1 MLSPR
6 KNLNPPLNRRSWLA
20 LAVASLSGCGGGA
33 SGGAG
38 GGSSSSGGGGGGGG
52 GISAGAPGTG
62 GTGQY
67 AMLYSQ
73 GSITGFGSVIINGIK
88 FDDGLASVQLDGAAA
103 VSADLRLGMVAAV
116 QGQRSASAALGTAS
130 RIEVWSVAQGL
141 VTQLLTAG
149 GTEFTV
155 AGMTVQTDSA
165 TVFDGVSTAAQLSAG
180 SRVAV
185 WGLQASADGRRWK
198 ATRVALVTA
207 TTQVSTGLVSVS
219 GLQRQLNGLTLTGS
233 AAAALT
239 AGQLA
244 RVQGALS
251 ADGASV
257 AVERVTPLGVGLVGA
272 QPDGDIEIEGFVT
285 STPANGRFMLGSIEV
300 DTGSAVYSPAGAS
313 VVLGARVEVYGA
325 WQAGVLKATKVELE
339 TEDSLHAVE
348 IEARI
353 EQFTSLA
360 DFVLRGQRCDAS
372 SARLSHGKAADLK
385 VGLKVKVKGAK
396 AGGDV
401 LIVTEMEIGQD

>member
-1 MLSPR
+1 MLSQH
-6 KNLNPPLNRRSWLA
+6 KNFNPPVTRRSWLG
-20 LAVASLSGCGGGA
+20 LAVATLTGCGGGSSTTA
-33 SGGAG
+33 S
-38 GGSSSSGGGGGGGG
+38 
-52 GISAGAPGTG
+52 APGTG

-67 AMLYSQ
+67 ATVYSQ

-88 FDDGLASVQLDGAAA
+88 FDDVQASVQLDGAAA
-103 VSADLRLGMVAAV
+103 VTTDLRLGMVAAV
-116 QGQRSASAALGTAS
+116 QGQRSTSAALGTAS
-130 RIEVWSVAQGL
+130 SIEVWSMGQGL
-141 VTQLLTAG
+141 VTQVLTAG

-165 TVFDGVSTAAQLSAG
+165 TVFDGVSSAAQLSIN

-185 WGLQASADGRRWK
+185 WGLQVSADGSGWK

-207 TTQVSTGLVSVS
+207 TAQVSTGLVSVL
-219 GLQRQLNGLTLTGS
+219 GLQRQLNGLTLTGA

-239 AGQLA
+239 AGELV

-251 ADGASV
+251 ADGRSV
-257 AVERVTPLGVGLVGA
+257 AVERVTLLGAGLVGA
-272 QPDGDIEIEGFVT
+272 QPEGDIEIEGFVT
-285 STPANGRFMLGSIEV
+285 SMPANGRLMLGSIEV
-300 DTGSAVYSPAGAS
+300 DISSAVYSPAGA
-313 VVLGARVEVYGA
+313 VIAQGARVEVYGA
-325 WQAGVLKATKVELE
+325 WQSGVLKATKVELE
-339 TEDSLHAVE
+339 NESSLHTVE

-372 SARLSHGKAADLK
+372 SASFSKGSAADLK

-401 LIVTEMEIGQD
+401 LIVTELEIG

>member
-1 MLSPR
+1 MLSSR
-6 KNLNPPLNRRSWLA
+6 KNLNSPLNRRSWLA

-33 SGGAG
+33 SSN
-38 GGSSSSGGGGGGGG
+38 GGS
-52 GISAGAPGTG
+52 ISAGAPGTG

-73 GSITGFGSVIINGIK
+73 GAITGFGSVIINGIK

-103 VSADLRLGMVAAV
+103 VTTDLRLGMVAAV
-116 QGQRSASAALGTAS
+116 QGQRSASAAAGTAS
-130 RIEVWSVAQGL
+130 RIEVWSMGQGL
-141 VTQLLTAG
+141 VMQVLTAG

-165 TVFDGVSTAAQLSAG
+165 TVFDGVSSAAQLSIN

-185 WGLQASADGRRWK
+185 WGLQVSADGRHWK

-207 TTQVSTGLVSVS
+207 TAQVSTGLVSVS
-219 GLQRQLNGLTLTGS
+219 GLQRQLNGLTLTG
-233 AAAALT
+233 AAAAGLT
-239 AGQLA
+239 DGQLA
-244 RVQGALS
+244 RVQGTLS
-251 ADGASV
+251 TDGRSV
-257 AVERVTPLGVGLVGA
+257 AVERVKLLGTGET
-272 QPDGDIEIEGFVT
+272 QPEGDIEIEGFVT
-285 STPANGRFMLGSIEV
+285 STPSGSGFMLGSIEV
-300 DTGSAVYSPAGAS
+300 DTRSAVYSPAGAL
-313 VVLGARVEVYGA
+313 VALGARVEVYGA
-325 WQAGVLKATKVELE
+325 WQAGVLKAIKVELE
-339 TEDSLHAVE
+339 NDDNLHAVE

-353 EQFTSLA
+353 EQFNSLA

-372 SARLSHGKAADLK
+372 SASLSNGKATDLK
-385 VGLKVKVKGAK
+385 VGLKVKVQGAK

>member
-1 MLSPR
+1 MLSQH
-6 KNLNPPLNRRSWLA
+6 KNFNPPVTRRSWLG
-20 LAVASLSGCGGGA
+20 LAVATLTGC
-33 SGGAG
+33 G
-38 GGSSSSGGGGGGGG
+38 GGSSSTAS
-52 GISAGAPGTG
+52 APGTG

-67 AMLYSQ
+67 ATVYSQ

-88 FDDGLASVQLDGAAA
+88 FDDVQASVQLDGAAA
-103 VSADLRLGMVAAV
+103 VTTDLRLGMVAAV
-116 QGQRSASAALGTAS
+116 QGQRSTSAALGTAS
-130 RIEVWSVAQGL
+130 SIEVWSMGQGL
-141 VTQLLTAG
+141 VTQVLTAG

-165 TVFDGVSTAAQLSAG
+165 TVFDGVSSAAQLSIN

-185 WGLQASADGRRWK
+185 WGLQVSADGSGWK

-207 TTQVSTGLVSVS
+207 TAQVSTGLVSVS
-219 GLQRQLNGLTLTGS
+219 GLQRQLNGLTLTGA

-239 AGQLA
+239 AGELV

-251 ADGASV
+251 ADGRSV
-257 AVERVTPLGVGLVGA
+257 AVERVTLLGAGLVGA
-272 QPDGDIEIEGFVT
+272 QPEGDIEIEGFVT
-285 STPANGRFMLGSIEV
+285 SMPANGRLMLGSIEV
-300 DTGSAVYSPAGAS
+300 DISSAVYSPAGA
-313 VVLGARVEVYGA
+313 VIAQGARVEVYGA
-325 WQAGVLKATKVELE
+325 WQSGVLKATKVELE
-339 TEDSLHAVE
+339 NESSLHTVE

-372 SARLSHGKAADLK
+372 SASFSKGSAADLK

-401 LIVTEMEIGQD
+401 LIVTELEIG

>member
-1 MLSPR
+1 MLSSR
-6 KNLNPPLNRRSWLA
+6 RNFNPAVTRRSWLA
-20 LAVASLSGCGGGA
+20 LAVSALSGCGGG
-33 SGGAG
+33 SL
-38 GGSSSSGGGGGGGG
+38 SV
-52 GISAGAPGTG
+52 AGAPGTG

-67 AMLYSQ
+67 AMVYSQ
-73 GSITGFGSVIINGIK
+73 GAITGFGSVIINGIK

-116 QGQRSASAALGTAS
+116 QGQRSASAVLGTAS
-130 RIEVWSVAQGL
+130 RIDVWSVAQGL
-141 VTQLLTAG
+141 VTQVLTAG
-149 GTEFTV
+149 GTEFIV

-207 TTQVSTGLVSVS
+207 ASVVSTGLVSVS
-219 GLQRQLNGLTLTGS
+219 GLLHQLNGLVLTGT

-239 AGQLA
+239 DGQLV
-244 RVQGALS
+244 RVQGTLS
-251 ADGASV
+251 ADGRSV
-257 AVERVTPLGVGLVGA
+257 AVARVTPLGAGLVGA
-272 QPDGDIEIEGFVT
+272 QPQGDIEIEGFVT
-285 STPANGRFMLGSIEV
+285 SAPANGRFMLGSIEV
-300 DTGSAVYSPAGAS
+300 DISSAVYSPAGAS
-313 VVLGARVEVYGA
+313 IAQGARVEVYGA

-339 TEDSLHAVE
+339 NDDNLHAVE

-372 SARLSHGKAADLK
+372 SARLSNGKASDLK
-385 VGLKVKVKGAK
+385 VGLKVNLKGAK

>member
-1 MLSPR
+1 MLSQH
-6 KNLNPPLNRRSWLA
+6 KNFNPPVTRRSWLG
-20 LAVASLSGCGGGA
+20 LAVATLTGCGGGSSTTA
-33 SGGAG
+33 S
-38 GGSSSSGGGGGGGG
+38 
-52 GISAGAPGTG
+52 APGTG

-67 AMLYSQ
+67 ATVYSQ

-88 FDDGLASVQLDGAAA
+88 FDDVQASVQLDGAAA
-103 VSADLRLGMVAAV
+103 VTTDLRLGMVAAV
-116 QGQRSASAALGTAS
+116 QGQRSTSAALGTAS
-130 RIEVWSVAQGL
+130 SIEVWSMGQGL
-141 VTQLLTAG
+141 VTQVLTAG

-165 TVFDGVSTAAQLSAG
+165 TVFDGVSSAAQLSIN

-185 WGLQASADGRRWK
+185 WGLQVSADGSGWK

-207 TTQVSTGLVSVS
+207 TAQVSTGLVSVL
-219 GLQRQLNGLTLTGS
+219 GLQRQLNGLTLTGA

-239 AGQLA
+239 AGELV
-244 RVQGALS
+244 RVQGTLS
-251 ADGASV
+251 ADGRSV
-257 AVERVTPLGVGLVGA
+257 AVEQVTLLGAGLVGA
-272 QPDGDIEIEGFVT
+272 QPEGDIEIEGFVT
-285 STPANGRFMLGSIEV
+285 SMPANGRLMLGSIEV
-300 DTGSAVYSPAGAS
+300 DISSAVYSPAGA
-313 VVLGARVEVYGA
+313 VIAQGARVEVYGA
-325 WQAGVLKATKVELE
+325 WQSGVLKATKVELE
-339 TEDSLHAVE
+339 NESSLHTVE

-372 SARLSHGKAADLK
+372 SASFSKGSAADLK

-401 LIVTEMEIGQD
+401 LIVTELEIG

>member
-1 MLSPR
+1 MLSQH
-6 KNLNPPLNRRSWLA
+6 KNFNPPVTRRSWLG
-20 LAVASLSGCGGGA
+20 LAVATLTGC
-33 SGGAG
+33 G
-38 GGSSSSGGGGGGGG
+38 GGSSSTAS
-52 GISAGAPGTG
+52 APGTG

-67 AMLYSQ
+67 ATVYSQ

-88 FDDGLASVQLDGAAA
+88 FDDVQASVQLDGAAA
-103 VSADLRLGMVAAV
+103 VTTDLRLGMVAAV
-116 QGQRSASAALGTAS
+116 QGQRSTSAALGTAS
-130 RIEVWSVAQGL
+130 SIEVWSMGQGL
-141 VTQLLTAG
+141 VTQVLTAG

-165 TVFDGVSTAAQLSAG
+165 TVFDGVSSAAQLSIN

-185 WGLQASADGRRWK
+185 WGLQVSADGSGWK

-207 TTQVSTGLVSVS
+207 TAQVSTGLVSVS
-219 GLQRQLNGLTLTGS
+219 GLQRQLNGLTLTGA

-239 AGQLA
+239 AGELV
-244 RVQGALS
+244 RVQGTLS
-251 ADGASV
+251 ADGRSV
-257 AVERVTPLGVGLVGA
+257 AVEQVTLLGAGLVGA
-272 QPDGDIEIEGFVT
+272 QPEGDIEIEGFVT
-285 STPANGRFMLGSIEV
+285 SMPANGRLMLGSIEV
-300 DTGSAVYSPAGAS
+300 DISSAVYSPAGA
-313 VVLGARVEVYGA
+313 VIAQGARVEVYGA
-325 WQAGVLKATKVELE
+325 WQSGVLKATKVELE
-339 TEDSLHAVE
+339 NESSLHTVE

-372 SARLSHGKAADLK
+372 SASFSKGSAADLK

-401 LIVTEMEIGQD
+401 LIVTELEIG

>member
-1 MLSPR
+1 MLSQH
-6 KNLNPPLNRRSWLA
+6 KNFNPPVTRRSWLG
-20 LAVASLSGCGGGA
+20 LAVATLTGCGGGSSTTA
-33 SGGAG
+33 S
-38 GGSSSSGGGGGGGG
+38 
-52 GISAGAPGTG
+52 APGTG

-67 AMLYSQ
+67 ATVYSQ

-88 FDDGLASVQLDGAAA
+88 FDDVQASVQLDGAAA
-103 VSADLRLGMVAAV
+103 VTTDLRLGMVAAV
-116 QGQRSASAALGTAS
+116 QGQRSTSAALGTAS
-130 RIEVWSVAQGL
+130 SIEVWSMGQGL
-141 VTQLLTAG
+141 VTQVLTAG

-165 TVFDGVSTAAQLSAG
+165 TVFDGVSSAAQLSIN

-185 WGLQASADGRRWK
+185 WGLQVSADGSGWK

-207 TTQVSTGLVSVS
+207 TAQVSTGLVSVS
-219 GLQRQLNGLTLTGS
+219 GLQRQLNGLTLTGA

-239 AGQLA
+239 AGELV

-251 ADGASV
+251 ADGRSV
-257 AVERVTPLGVGLVGA
+257 AVERVTLLGAGLVGA
-272 QPDGDIEIEGFVT
+272 QPEGDIEIEGFVT
-285 STPANGRFMLGSIEV
+285 SMPANGRLMLGSIEV
-300 DTGSAVYSPAGAS
+300 DISSAVYSPAGA
-313 VVLGARVEVYGA
+313 VIAQGARVEVYGA
-325 WQAGVLKATKVELE
+325 WQSGVLKATKVELE
-339 TEDSLHAVE
+339 NESSLHTVE

-372 SARLSHGKAADLK
+372 SASFSKGSAADLK

-401 LIVTEMEIGQD
+401 LIVTELEIG

>member
-6 KNLNPPLNRRSWLA
+6 KNLNPLLTRRSWLG
-20 LAVASLSGCGGGA
+20 LAVATLTGCGGG
-33 SGGAG
+33 
-38 GGSSSSGGGGGGGG
+38 SSTT
-52 GISAGAPGTG
+52 AGAPGTG

-67 AMLYSQ
+67 AMVYSQ

-88 FDDGLASVQLDGAAA
+88 FDDGLASVQLNGAAA

-130 RIEVWSVAQGL
+130 SIEVWSMGQGQIAQ
-141 VTQLLTAG
+141 VLTAG

-165 TVFDGVSTAAQLSAG
+165 TVFDGVSTAAQLSVG

-185 WGLQASADGRRWK
+185 WGLQVSADGRRWK
-198 ATRVALVTA
+198 ATRVALVSAA
-207 TTQVSTGLVSVS
+207 TVVSTGLVSVS
-219 GLQRQLNGLTLTGS
+219 GQQRQLNGLVLSG
-233 AAAALT
+233 AAADSLT
-239 AGQLA
+239 AGQLV
-244 RVQGALS
+244 RVQGIS
-251 ADGASV
+251 SVDGGSL
-257 AVERVTPLGVGLVGA
+257 AVERVTRLGASTVGA
-272 QPDGDIEIEGFVT
+272 QPEGDIEIEGFVT
-285 STPANGRFMLGSIEV
+285 SLLSGGGFMLGSIEV
-300 DTGSAVYSPAGAS
+300 ETRSAVYSPAGAS
-313 VVLGARVEVYGA
+313 IAQGVRVEVYGR

-339 TEDSLHAVE
+339 NEDGLHAVE

-372 SARLSHGKAADLK
+372 SARLSHGTAADLK
-385 VGLKVKVKGAK
+385 VGLKVKVKGVK

-401 LIVTEMEIGQD
+401 LIVTELELGDD

>member
-1 MLSPR
+1 MLSQH
-6 KNLNPPLNRRSWLA
+6 KNFNPPVTRRSWLG
-20 LAVASLSGCGGGA
+20 LAVATLTGC
-33 SGGAG
+33 G
-38 GGSSSSGGGGGGGG
+38 GGSSSTAS
-52 GISAGAPGTG
+52 APGTG

-67 AMLYSQ
+67 ATVYSQ

-88 FDDGLASVQLDGAAA
+88 FDDVQASVQLDGAAA
-103 VSADLRLGMVAAV
+103 VTTDLRLGMVAAV
-116 QGQRSASAALGTAS
+116 QGQRSTSAALGTAS
-130 RIEVWSVAQGL
+130 SIEVWSMGQGL
-141 VTQLLTAG
+141 VTQVLTAG

-165 TVFDGVSTAAQLSAG
+165 TVFDGVSSAAQLSIN

-185 WGLQASADGRRWK
+185 WGLQVSADGSGWK

-207 TTQVSTGLVSVS
+207 TAQVSTGLVSVL
-219 GLQRQLNGLTLTGS
+219 GLQRQLNGLTLTGA

-239 AGQLA
+239 AGELV
-244 RVQGALS
+244 RVQGTLS
-251 ADGASV
+251 ADGRSV
-257 AVERVTPLGVGLVGA
+257 AVEQVTLLGAGLVGA
-272 QPDGDIEIEGFVT
+272 QPEGDIEIEGFVT
-285 STPANGRFMLGSIEV
+285 SMPANGRLMLGSIEV
-300 DTGSAVYSPAGAS
+300 DISSAVYSPAGA
-313 VVLGARVEVYGA
+313 VIAQGARVEVYGA
-325 WQAGVLKATKVELE
+325 WQSGVLKATKVELE
-339 TEDSLHAVE
+339 NESSLHTVE

-372 SARLSHGKAADLK
+372 SASFSKGSAADLK

-401 LIVTEMEIGQD
+401 LIVTELEIG

>member
-1 MLSPR
+1 MLSQH
-6 KNLNPPLNRRSWLA
+6 KNFNPPVTRRSWLG
-20 LAVASLSGCGGGA
+20 LAVATLTGC
-33 SGGAG
+33 G
-38 GGSSSSGGGGGGGG
+38 GGSSSTAS
-52 GISAGAPGTG
+52 APGTG

-67 AMLYSQ
+67 ATVYSQ

-88 FDDGLASVQLDGAAA
+88 FDDVQASVQLDGAAA
-103 VSADLRLGMVAAV
+103 VTTDLRLGMVAAV
-116 QGQRSASAALGTAS
+116 QGQRSTSAALGTAS
-130 RIEVWSVAQGL
+130 SIEVWSMGQGL
-141 VTQLLTAG
+141 VTQVLTAG

-165 TVFDGVSTAAQLSAG
+165 TVFDGVSSAAQLSIN

-185 WGLQASADGRRWK
+185 WGLQVSADGSGWK

-207 TTQVSTGLVSVS
+207 TAQVSTGLVSVS
-219 GLQRQLNGLTLTGS
+219 GLQRQLNGLTLTGA

-239 AGQLA
+239 AGELV

-251 ADGASV
+251 ADGRSV
-257 AVERVTPLGVGLVGA
+257 AVEQVTLLGAGLVGA
-272 QPDGDIEIEGFVT
+272 QPEGDIEIEGFVT
-285 STPANGRFMLGSIEV
+285 SMPANGRLMLGSIEV
-300 DTGSAVYSPAGAS
+300 DISSAVYSPAGA
-313 VVLGARVEVYGA
+313 VIAQGARVEVYGA
-325 WQAGVLKATKVELE
+325 WQSGVLKATKVELE
-339 TEDSLHAVE
+339 NESSLHTVE

-372 SARLSHGKAADLK
+372 SASFSKGSAADLK

-401 LIVTEMEIGQD
+401 LIVTELEIG

>member
-1 MLSPR
+1 MLSQH
-6 KNLNPPLNRRSWLA
+6 KNFNPPVTRRSWLG
-20 LAVASLSGCGGGA
+20 LAVATLTGC
-33 SGGAG
+33 G
-38 GGSSSSGGGGGGGG
+38 GGSSSTAS
-52 GISAGAPGTG
+52 APGTG

-67 AMLYSQ
+67 ATVYSQ

-88 FDDGLASVQLDGAAA
+88 FDDVQASVQLDGAAA
-103 VSADLRLGMVAAV
+103 VTTDLRLGMVAAV
-116 QGQRSASAALGTAS
+116 QGQRSTSAALGTAS
-130 RIEVWSVAQGL
+130 SIEVWSMGQGL
-141 VTQLLTAG
+141 VTQVLTAG

-165 TVFDGVSTAAQLSAG
+165 TVFDGVSSAAQLSIN

-185 WGLQASADGRRWK
+185 WGLQVSADGSGWK

-207 TTQVSTGLVSVS
+207 TAQVSTGLVSVL
-219 GLQRQLNGLTLTGS
+219 GLQRQLNGLTLTGA

-239 AGQLA
+239 AGELV

-251 ADGASV
+251 ADGRSV
-257 AVERVTPLGVGLVGA
+257 AVERVTLLGAGLVGA
-272 QPDGDIEIEGFVT
+272 QPEGDIEIEGFVT
-285 STPANGRFMLGSIEV
+285 SMPANGRLMLGSIEV
-300 DTGSAVYSPAGAS
+300 DISSAVYSPAGA
-313 VVLGARVEVYGA
+313 VIAQGARVEVYGA
-325 WQAGVLKATKVELE
+325 WQSGVLKATKVELE
-339 TEDSLHAVE
+339 NESSLHTVE

-372 SARLSHGKAADLK
+372 SASFSKGSAADLK

-401 LIVTEMEIGQD
+401 LIVTELEIG